1 MDANLIYEK
10 TMAGEEAVRQ
20 RTRVVQRNTR
30 MVLILVDGKSTV
42 GDLCTKTGNAQLV
55 ESALQDLERDGLI
68 APQLEQDS
76 VWEQSKKLAEEI
88 KAAAVSRLA
97 REEQQP
103 ATPKVPPPP
112 EVAPVSVVPPPFSMA
127 PHSAFPGQL
136 PTPKEPFS
144 TFSAFSTFG
153 DVPAAKPRAA
163 TPPPEEKKAEGFA
176 ARLAGLFSRKS
187 GADDLSI
194 KPIRRGGSGFKL
206 SLPAAITYGVLGLFA
221 LLVIVFAFY
230 PYDRHRPQIEAAMTR
245 LAGQPIHVG
254 DIRAV
259 FTPKPSIVLEGV
271 RGDEGSGI
279 QITRIRLV
287 PEIFSLIG
295 SQPVFSTVEIESAK
309 LQAKALSAVPKVI
322 GDAMAT
328 SAPATIRSLVFS
340 QLEANVLGLTVGD
353 LKADIR
359 PDSSGK
365 IGPIAFQST
374 DHALK
379 IVLQSQAGG
388 FVADFEAYGW
398 RPSAESRYPF
408 DSLQG
413 QAVWDGRSL
422 SIRSLDAR
430 IFDGA
435 VLGVLLLD
443 MGQQPTIAGDIS
455 VKHMNLQRLGNAFG
469 YGNQFQGELAGNLK
483 FSGSAPTWEGVL
495 AGATGDGEVVLQRGS
510 LGGFDLVE
518 AVRRGKG
525 AVRGG
530 TTRYEQ
536 LNARLTVLPES
547 IRLSELA
554 LVSGVLRSGGYLEFS
569 RDGKLGGRFDVEM
582 RGTANVVRMPVAA
595 SGPLKDPVLQ
605 GTR

>member
-10 TMAGEEAVRQ
+10 TTAGEEAVRQ

-42 GDLCTKTGNAQLV
+42 GDLCAKTGNAQLV

-97 REEQQP
+97 
-103 ATPKVPPPP
+103 KDVPPPP
-112 EVAPVSVVPPPFSMA
+112 APKMPPPPEIAPVSVVPPPFSMS

-153 DVPAAKPRAA
+153 DAPAIKPRAA
-163 TPPPEEKKAEGFA
+163 TPPPEEKKTEGIA
-176 ARLAGLFSRKS
+176 AKLTGLFARKA

-194 KPIRRGGSGFKL
+194 KPIQRGGSGFKL
-206 SLPAAITYGVLGLFA
+206 SLQMAIIYGVLGLFA
-221 LLVIVFAFY
+221 LVVLVFAFY
-230 PYDRHRPQIEAAMTR
+230 PYDRHRPQIEAAMTH
-245 LAGQPIHVG
+245 LAGQTIHVG

-259 FTPKPSIVLEGV
+259 FMPKPSIVVEGV
-271 RGDEGSGI
+271 RGEEGSGI
-279 QITRIRLV
+279 QIARIRLV
-287 PEIFSLIG
+287 PEVFSLLG
-295 SQPVFSTVEIESAK
+295 SHPVFSTVEIESAK
-309 LQAKALSAVPKVI
+309 LQAKALSAMPKAI
-322 GDAMAT
+322 GDAMAAG
-328 SAPATIRSLVFS
+328 APATIRSLAFI
-340 QLEANVLGLTVGD
+340 QLEANVLGLSVGD

-359 PDSSGK
+359 PDPSGK
-365 IGPIAFQST
+365 IGPIAFQSS
-374 DHALK
+374 DHSLK

-398 RPSAESRYPF
+398 RPSAESRYAF

-455 VKHMNLQRLGNAFG
+455 VKHMNLQRLGGAFG
-469 YGNQFQGELAGNLK
+469 YGSQFQGEFAGNLK

-495 AGATGDGEVVLQRGS
+495 AGATGDGEVLLQRGS

-530 TTRYEQ
+530 ATRYEQ
-536 LNARLTVLPES
+536 LNARLSMLPES
-547 IRLSELA
+547 IRFSELA
-554 LVSGVLRSGGYLEFS
+554 LASGVLRSGGYLEFA

-595 SGPLKDPVLQ
+595 SGSLKDPVLQ